1 MIRFSP
7 DSWLEAVLRPVAM
20 ALPQSWIYT
29 EIIAPDMRFLILI
42 VLAVI
47 SILARF
53 MIRSAKPMEVRA
65 RILVLV
71 VLFSFP
77 LWLTIGWGNGRYYM
91 PIILLV
97 GVVVVAVWHSLP
109 LRWSTKWA
117 MMAVFLVMQFA
128 ALSANP
134 PWRSFQSLEWVRWGG
149 YDYFDLDTSEI
160 ANNHGVTYVTLPG
173 QSYSLVAPQFPEDAR
188 WINLTS
194 FQGGDFLNAKNPVVK
209 EVKRRLQSAA
219 DLRLFVRSSPRHAN
233 PVSGLPSDEARRVLD
248 EYVQAFGMRLS
259 LREACKLLPSVA
271 MQSMDS
277 VTVISSSGASDSGGS
292 MKAHAGFWVCPMEWA
307 PANNPSNLS
316 NGVDIERR
324 VDHAFRKLESLC
336 PRLFPSGQDFYRRTD
351 YGYQRGYP
359 ASESSMA
366 YVRARD
372 LFYLKMERAMNPQ
385 LIGST
390 SEILAPGFKL
400 DCGGFVGREG
410 LPWLRNI

>member
-47 SILARF
+47 SMLARLF
-53 MIRSAKPMEVRA
+53 VRSAKPMEIRA
-65 RILVLV
+65 CILMLLV
-71 VLFSFP
+71 IFSFP

-97 GVVVVAVWHSLP
+97 GVVMVAVWHSLP
-109 LRWSTKWA
+109 LRWSTKWV

-149 YDYFDLDTSEI
+149 DDYFDLDTSKI
-160 ANNHGVTYVTLPG
+160 VNDHGVTYVTLPG
-173 QSYSLVAPQFPEDAR
+173 QSYSLVAPQFPWDAR

-194 FQGGDFLNAKNPVVK
+194 FQGEDFLNAKSPVVR
-209 EVKRRLQSAA
+209 EVKRRLQSAG
-219 DLRLFVRSSPRHAN
+219 DLRLFVRSFPRQAN
-233 PVSGLPSDEARRVLD
+233 PVSGLPSDEARRILD

-259 LREACKLLPSVA
+259 RREACKLLPSVA

-277 VTVISSSGASDSGGS
+277 VTVISSSGALDSDSS

-307 PANNPSNLS
+307 PVNKPSNLS
-316 NGVDIERR
+316 GGADIERR
-324 VDHAFRKLESLC
+324 VDQAFRKLESLC
-336 PRLFPSGQDFYRRTD
+336 PRLFPPGQDFYRRTE

-359 ASESSMA
+359 VSESSMA
-366 YVRARD
+366 YVRANE

-385 LIGST
+385 LIGSV
-390 SEILAPGFKL
+390 SEILAPDFRL

-410 LPWLRNI
+410 LPWLREI